1 MEINIEYIPL
11 HNLNGELIDI
21 LIVTKPKNGN

>member
-1 MEINIEYIPL
+1 METNIEYIPL

-21 LIVTKPKNGN
+21 LIVTKPKTK

>member
-1 MEINIEYIPL
+1 METNIEYIPL

-21 LIVTKPKNGN
+21 LIVTKPLNK

>member
-1 MEINIEYIPL
+1 METNVEYIPL

-21 LIVTKPKNGN
+21 LIVTKPKTK

>member
-1 MEINIEYIPL
+1 MEIYIEYIPL

-21 LIVTKPKNGN
+21 LIVTKQADE

>member
-1 MEINIEYIPL
+1 METNIEYIPL

-21 LIVTKPKNGN
+21 LIVTKQADE